1 MQKQNVTAS
10 ATTSNNKELLAKLH
24 NSVSKVVLDSIT
36 KDALKNETQK
46 TTEKNTKSTTASTT
60 KAVVVKDVKDFIS
73 VKSYEQLQ
81 ADKRKTVQQNRYY
94 MTNKISEDKFEVFN
108 KTMYVDSNNNRQILT
123 QALARKF
130 TQDYIQKV
138 ALKTQFSAQEIMH
151 IHKTCG
157 GAFGDLI
164 RNALYETSLF
174 VNTAKDSENKDIITK
189 AKTLK
194 KNCIYFNVNE
204 SESVRKRYNF
214 VKIA

>member
-10 ATTSNNKELLAKLH
+10 ATTSNNKELLATLH
-24 NSVSKVVLDSIT
+24 KSASKVVLDSVT

-73 VKSYEQLQ
+73 VKTQDELQL
-81 ADKRKTVQQNRYY
+81 DKRAVVKQRRYY
-94 MTNKISEDKFEVFN
+94 MMNAINDDKFEVFN
-108 KTMYVDSNNNRQILT
+108 RTMYVDSNNQRQVLT
-123 QALARKF
+123 QALARTF
-130 TQDYIQKV
+130 VQQYIQKV
-138 ALKTQFSAQEIMH
+138 KLKTQFSAQEIMH

-174 VNTAKDSENKDIITK
+174 VNTAKDAENKDLIVK